1 MAEEEAPEAE
11 QAEEIPPL
19 NPDDVFVSA
28 ATGLTGVLDSHNVLA
43 RQVLQLLKALETLK
57 GRFDCSE
64 ELREQA
70 EAASNE
76 EKQRNKEAQE
86 EVQNQVNGRLESLEA
101 QMEQQGKSLATVE
114 EKMTDLQ
121 ENTET
126 KMQALQHSIDEISN
140 HQAELKS
147 RVLPSWEAE
156 LSKQI
161 KTLGQDIVT
170 FQESAEGRMAQV
182 EVASKELK
190 EECLQV
196 EQRLTPLLQTAK
208 QRIDA
213 QEEELKLVAGDMAE
227 RNSESQKSLE
237 TLSAELKEQLV
248 ASVESLEA
256 FAVKQ
261 DEVVMSAFKESFNS
275 RLGNMESALKWSDY
289 ERLIFSERTSK
300 ELVELR
306 EQLKAVELQTEKQSG
321 EVLELRKDTCP
332 DIQNIKGDF
341 AGLKEITSKLEEA
354 LNGCQARAAQIDH
367 NAREATAELGS
378 RHDELKQRLVAEIER
393 LEPIPQVEAKQVLSA
408 IRNDEGERL
417 KRLEADFQ
425 HERGERLELAQ
436 RLEKEERERQENV
449 ENCQRVAEKRSSDV
463 ELVSQA
469 QFESVRQALDEL
481 VVEFQGYVK
490 SESSRVTDV
499 TRLEALVRALEVR
512 VWPWRCAS
520 KDRSRSPSPSPHHG
534 SGWET
539 GDDNAWAGAPRSVA
553 NSGAT
558 GADWQDWLK
567 MEKPATAR
575 VHPGRPGAMRP
586 VGPVGPALKAAR
598 SRAATQEPN

>member
-11 QAEEIPPL
+11 QAEEESPPL
-19 NPDDVFVSA
+19 NPDDLFVSA

-64 ELREQA
+64 DQRQQA

-86 EVQNQVNGRLESLEA
+86 EVQNQVNGRLETLEA

-114 EKMTDLQ
+114 EKLMTDLQ

-161 KTLGQDIVT
+161 KSLGQDIVT
-170 FQESAEGRMAQV
+170 FQESAEGRMGQV
-182 EVASKELK
+182 EAASKELK

-227 RNSESQKSLE
+227 RNSDSQKSLE
-237 TLSAELKEQLV
+237 MLSAELKEQLA

-306 EQLKAVELQTEKQSG
+306 EQLKAVEVQTEKQSG

-341 AGLKEITSKLEEA
+341 AGLREVTNKLEEA
-354 LNGCQARAAQIDH
+354 LNGCQARAAQMDH
-367 NAREATAELGS
+367 NAREATAELGA
-378 RHDELKQRLVAEIER
+378 RQDELKQRLVAEIER
-393 LEPIPQVEAKQVLSA
+393 LEPIPQAEAKQVLSA

-436 RLEKEERERQENV
+436 RLEKEERERQGDV

-469 QFESVRQALDEL
+469 QFESVRCL
-481 VVEFQGYVK
+481 VDQ
-490 SESSRVTDV
+490 
-499 TRLEALVRALEVR
+499 
-512 VWPWRCAS
+512 
-520 KDRSRSPSPSPHHG
+520 
-534 SGWET
+534 SGC
-539 GDDNAWAGAPRSVA
+539 VA
-553 NSGAT
+553 NFEGWCC
-558 GADWQDWLK
+558 G
-567 MEKPATAR
+567 EVVP
-575 VHPGRPGAMRP
+575 P
-586 VGPVGPALKAAR
+586 
-598 SRAATQEPN
+598 